1 MDIEKA
7 DQRIGAAVRAVRGEM
22 SQQDL
27 AEKMR
32 AAGWKWTQAT
42 VWSVESGK
50 RPLRLAEARTLAE
63 LLRTDLSRLLKD
75 DTQALGS
82 TVGLEKATARLT
94 RSFDE
99 LQSARGSFEDSR
111 STLEQRLDRAR
122 QLYQHSKDPDP
133 DLSNAIARAEN
144 ELEFK
149 TAERAITRGVNEF
162 EALESAAHQAEAYAD
177 GHAEAWN
184 MMLDGE
190 ADDA

>member
-7 DQRIGAAVRAVRGEM
+7 EQRIGAAVRAVRGEM
-22 SQQDL
+22 SQNDL

-63 LLRTDLSRLLKD
+63 ILKTDLARLLKD
-75 DTQALGS
+75 DTRSLAP
-82 TVGLEKATARLT
+82 TVSLEKATERFI

-99 LQSARGSFEDSR
+99 LQSARSSFEDAR
-111 STLEQRLDRAR
+111 STLDQRLGHARAV
-122 QLYQHSKDPDP
+122 YQHTKYPDP
-133 DLSNAIARAEN
+133 DLSSAIIRAES
-144 ELEFK
+144 ELELK
-149 TAERAITRGVNEF
+149 TADRANTRGVNENLAM
-162 EALESAAHQAEAYAD
+162 ERAAGQAEAYAE
-177 GHAEAWN
+177 GHAEAWD
-184 MMLDGE
+184 MMLDG